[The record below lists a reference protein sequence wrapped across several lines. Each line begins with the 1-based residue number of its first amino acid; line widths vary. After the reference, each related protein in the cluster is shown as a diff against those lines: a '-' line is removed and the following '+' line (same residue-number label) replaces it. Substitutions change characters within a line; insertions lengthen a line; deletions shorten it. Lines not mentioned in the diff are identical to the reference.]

1 MRWTKVARYAL
12 SSSKRI
18 CLNFGDNILY
28 ICRDAIRDYVMIL
41 AASRSIR
48 KRNSFPTS
56 LDL

>member
-1 MRWTKVARYAL
+1 MRWTKAARYAL

-18 CLNFGDNILY
+18 CLNFDDNILY
-28 ICRDAIRDYVMIL
+28 ICRDAMRGHVMIST
-41 AASRSIR
+41 ASRSIR